1 MMRLKRI
8 KIMNILEKI
17 RDLKE
22 SRNYDRSTVDD
33 IANEIEDLIGP
44 TVMWKI
50 LRPGFSTDELIE
62 NLEYIAKE
70 CDL

>member
-1 MMRLKRI
+1 
-8 KIMNILEKI
+8 MNILEKI

>member
-1 MMRLKRI
+1 MS
-8 KIMNILEKI
+8 ILEKI
-17 RDLKE
+17 RDLRE
-22 SRNYDRSTVDD
+22 SRNYDRSAVDE
-33 IANEIEDLIGP
+33 IANEIEDIIGP
-44 TVMWKI
+44 TEMWNI